1 MRWSVELKLWILV
14 LHCEVRMCWNTHC
27 EVLRMFGAKAVFLE
41 KDCNHTEGMGFHLGV
56 EDRQVNVCTSDEYV

>member
-1 MRWSVELKLWILV
+1 
-14 LHCEVRMCWNTHC
+14 MCWNTHC